1 MTPVRALRALT
12 LLALVVAIVPLGGCA
27 DGIVRGAVVFDGE
40 HAVVRGETLDGDL
53 VVLAGRAE
61 IDEGAV
67 VRGSVWVLGGA
78 CVVSG
83 VVEGDVTGL
92 AGRLT
97 LGDSSRVG
105 GDLVLGGSDAEVAEG
120 AQVEGETT
128 ETLSQ
133 VSGDGASA
141 GPRLRTGLQ
150 AALLLGVL
158 ALVVSVWWGVPLARV
173 GAAAVRHP
181 VASLATGVMAGLT
194 GLIVVVLVGFTL
206 VLLPVAVLMGLGGLV
221 AVALGWAGLAAYVA
235 ARLAT
240 PRLPR
245 ALATS
250 LLAAAVMVVV
260 TLLALVPL
268 AGGAIALLA
277 AAWGLGA
284 ALLTRVGSR
293 EFRPAVIADVQQA
306 EQGDEGQPDDAP
318 PAGKA

>member
-1 MTPVRALRALT
+1 MTPARALRALA
-12 LLALVVAIVPLGGCA
+12 LLVLLVVIVPLGGCA

-40 HAVVRGETLDGDL
+40 HAVVRGETLEGDL

-61 IDEGAV
+61 IHEGAL

-83 VVEGDVTGL
+83 AVEGDVTGL

-97 LGDSSRVG
+97 VGDDSRVG

-128 ETLSQ
+128 ETLTQ
-133 VSGDGASA
+133 VSGDGAST

-150 AALLLGVL
+150 AALVLGVA
-158 ALVVSVWWGVPLARV
+158 ALIASVWWGVPLARV

-221 AVALGWAGLAAYVA
+221 AVALGWAGLAAYIAV
-235 ARLAT
+235 RVAT

-245 ALATS
+245 PLVTG
-250 LLAAAVMVVV
+250 LLAAAVPVAV

-268 AGGAIALLA
+268 AGGALALLA

-293 EFRPAVIADVQQA
+293 EFRPAVIADVEQA

-318 PAGKA
+318 TAGKA

>member
-1 MTPVRALRALT
+1 MCALRALA
-12 LLALVVAIVPLGGCA
+12 LLVLLMAIVPLGGCD

-40 HAVVRGETLDGDL
+40 QVLGRSETLEGDL

-133 VSGDGASA
+133 VSGDAASA

-158 ALVVSVWWGVPLARV
+158 ALLVSVWWGVPLARV
-173 GAAAVRHP
+173 GAAAVRYP
-181 VASLATGVMAGLT
+181 VASLATGVMAGVT

-221 AVALGWAGLAAYVA
+221 AVALGWAGLAAHVA
-235 ARLAT
+235 ARVAAT
-240 PRLPR
+240 RLPR
-245 ALATS
+245 ALATG
-250 LLAAAVMVVV
+250 LLAAAVLVVV
-260 TLLALVPL
+260 TLLALVPV
-268 AGGAIALLA
+268 AGGTIALLA

-306 EQGDEGQPDDAP
+306 EPGDERQPGGAP
-318 PAGKA
+318 PAGDA

>member
-1 MTPVRALRALT
+1 MTSARAVRALAL
-12 LLALVVAIVPLGGCA
+12 LVLPVAVMLLGGCD

-40 HAVVRGETLDGDL
+40 HAVVRGESLEGDL

-61 IDEGAV
+61 IHEGAQ

-83 VVEGDVTGL
+83 AVEGDVTGL

-97 LGDSSRVG
+97 LSDGSHVG
-105 GDLVLGGSDAEVAEG
+105 GDLVLGGSDADVAAG

-128 ETLSQ
+128 ETLSE

-194 GLIVVVLVGFTL
+194 GLVVVVLVGFTL

-221 AVALGWAGLAAYVA
+221 AVALGWAGLAAHVA
-235 ARLAT
+235 ARVAP
-240 PRLPR
+240 PRLPHP
-245 ALATS
+245 LVTG
-250 LLAAAVMVVV
+250 LLAAAVLVVV

-293 EFRPAVIADVQQA
+293 EFRPAVIADVEQA
-306 EQGDEGQPDDAP
+306 EQGDEGQRVDAP